1 MFLEANVNY
10 GNWICCCFVFV
21 LTSQKTW
28 ERESTCNIVNM
39 SMTFLSEPIRLTNIW
54 GLSCYLLIFQTGN
67 KQAVTQSLTFWHRIT
82 HCNSTP
88 YLEVTYRKQQKPN
101 EAVFLLCCYLSVSS
115 IETCCGCR
123 AICVGCDD
131 WCVGSH
137 QHPFVLRT
145 PLFTKLSGTRFLFFV
160 HH

>member
-1 MFLEANVNY
+1 METEFDVPLFSF
-10 GNWICCCFVFV
+10 WQ
-21 LTSQKTW
+21 LKRR
-28 ERESTCNIVNM
+28 ERECMQHREHVDGIFVWTHQVDKHS
-39 SMTFLSEPIRLTNIW
+39 R
-54 GLSCYLLIFQTGN
+54 LSCYLRIFQTGY

-88 YLEVTYRKQQKPN
+88 YLEVTYKKQQKRN
-101 EAVFLLCCYLSVSS
+101 EAAFSLCSYLSVSS

-123 AICVGCDD
+123 AICAGCDD

-145 PLFTKLSGTRFLFFV
+145 LLFTKLSQTRFLFFV

>member
-1 MFLEANVNY
+1 METKFAFPLFSF
-10 GNWICCCFVFV
+10 WQ
-21 LTSQKTW
+21 LKRL
-28 ERESTCNIVNM
+28 EREYIQLREHVDDIFVWTHQVDKHS
-39 SMTFLSEPIRLTNIW
+39 SF
-54 GLSCYLLIFQTGN
+54 SCYLRIFQTGN
-67 KQAVTQSLTFWHRIT
+67 KHAVTQSVTFWQHGIT

-88 YLEVTYRKQQKPN
+88 YLEVTYRKQQKHN
-101 EAVFLLCCYLSVSS
+101 EAVFSLCSYLSVTS

-123 AICVGCDD
+123 AICIGCDD

-145 PLFTKLSGTRFLFFV
+145 PLFAKLSGTRFLLFV